1 MTTVLLPP
9 RDVPLGGPRAML
21 VRRSLPSRDVRT
33 VGAWCFADHIGPVDD
48 GPGMHLPPHP
58 HTGLQTVTWLLDGNV
73 EHRDSVGSRW
83 VVAPGE
89 LSLITAGRGI
99 AHSEHSAEP
108 AGRPR
113 GRPGGRPGGPTGD
126 QPERQHGVQL
136 WIALPD
142 ASRYGEPHAEHH
154 RDLPRGTVGAASV
167 TVLVGTPAGT
177 DLRSPAAAYT
187 PLIGMQ
193 VDLPD
198 GDPVPVPLDPLFEHA
213 VLPLDGEVVAAGTPV
228 PRSALL
234 YLEPG
239 RTSLSLTGPGRVL
252 LLGGEPLAEE
262 LVMWWNFVGRN
273 HDEVEGFRRDWQE
286 GRRFG
291 EVDDPHPRLP
301 APELPGVRLRSRP
314 GRRR

>member
-1 MTTVLLPP
+1 VLLPP

-21 VRRSLPSRDVRT
+21 VRRSLPARDVRT

-58 HTGLQTVTWLLDGNV
+58 HTGLQTVTWLLDGRV
-73 EHRDSVGSRW
+73 EHRDSVGSHW
-83 VVAPGE
+83 VVGPGE
-89 LSLITAGRGI
+89 LSLMTAGRGI
-99 AHSEHSAEP
+99 AHSEHSVEQQ
-108 AGRPR
+108 AG
-113 GRPGGRPGGPTGD
+113 PG
-126 QPERQHGVQL
+126 RQHGVQL

-142 ASRYGEPHAEHH
+142 ASRHGEPHAEHH
-154 RDLPRGTVGAASV
+154 RDLPRGRVGDAAL

-177 DLRSPAAAYT
+177 DLRSPAAAYS
-187 PLIGMQ
+187 PLLGMQ
-193 VDLPD
+193 IDLPD

-213 VLPLDGEVVAAGTPV
+213 VLPLDGEVLAAATPV

-239 RTSLSLTGPGRVL
+239 RSSVRLAGPGRVL
-252 LLGGEPLAEE
+252 VLGGEPLAEE
-262 LVMWWNFVGRN
+262 LVMWWNFVGRD
-273 HDEVEGFRRDWQE
+273 HDEVTGFRRDWQE

-301 APELPGVRLRSRP
+301 APELPAVRLRARP

>member
-1 MTTVLLPP
+1 
-9 RDVPLGGPRAML
+9 ML

-33 VGAWCFADHIGPVDD
+33 VGAWCFVDHIGPVDD

-58 HTGLQTVTWLLDGNV
+58 HTGLQTVTWLMDGRV
-73 EHRDSVGSRW
+73 EHRDSVGSHW

-89 LSLITAGRGI
+89 LSLMTAGRGI
-99 AHSEHSAEP
+99 AHSEHSV
-108 AGRPR
+108 G
-113 GRPGGRPGGPTGD
+113 PGGRPG
-126 QPERQHGVQL
+126 RQHGVQL

-142 ASRYGEPHAEHH
+142 ASRHGEPHAEHH
-154 RDLPRGTVGAASV
+154 RDLPRGTVGAASL

-177 DLRSPAAAYT
+177 DLCSPATAYT

-198 GDPVPVPLDPLFEHA
+198 DEPVPVPLDPLFEHA
-213 VLPLDGEVVAAGTPV
+213 VLPLDGEVWVAGTPV

-239 RTSLSLTGPGRVL
+239 RTSVQVTGPGRVL

-262 LVMWWNFVGRN
+262 LVMWWNFVGRD
-273 HDEVEGFRRDWQE
+273 HDEVAGFRRDWQE

-291 EVDDPHPRLP
+291 GVDDPHPRLP
-301 APELPGVRLRSRP
+301 APELPGVRLRARP